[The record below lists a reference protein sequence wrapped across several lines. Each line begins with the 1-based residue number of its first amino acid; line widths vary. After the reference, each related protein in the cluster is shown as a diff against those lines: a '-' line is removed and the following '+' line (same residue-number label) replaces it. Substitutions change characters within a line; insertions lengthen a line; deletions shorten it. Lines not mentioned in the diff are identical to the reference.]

1 MTSPTLQDT
10 LAELNELS
18 QFFIT
23 TEATIRNG
31 GEVDMSGIDARVS
44 TLCQT
49 VQTAIPEQQKIY
61 LPELNVLL
69 NLLNSCELALR
80 VMQTNTPTS
89 SHHAE

>member
-18 QFFIT
+18 QFFIM
-23 TEATIRNG
+23 TEAAIKNG
-31 GEVDMSGIDARVS
+31 GEVDMSGIDERVS
-44 TLCQT
+44 TLCHT

-80 VMQTNTPTS
+80 VMQSNAPET
-89 SHHAE
+89 SHHAT